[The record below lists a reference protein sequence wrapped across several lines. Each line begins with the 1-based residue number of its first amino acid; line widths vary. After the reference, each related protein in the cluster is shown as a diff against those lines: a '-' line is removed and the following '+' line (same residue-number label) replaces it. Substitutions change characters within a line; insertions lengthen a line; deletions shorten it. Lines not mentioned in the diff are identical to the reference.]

1 MKKTI
6 IPKILLL
13 SILLIFSFLI
23 YYFSFAFENPPSP
36 PPTSGGVLRVLSNYL
51 QINKTT
57 KLIPSS
63 NLIIQDGSLSINTQD
78 VTSKI
83 NVYNPSSTL
92 NVLKINQKSKS
103 WAKTIGGSYSDFGYS
118 ISQTSDNGYIAIGRT
133 YSYGTEGDIL
143 ITKLDSSGN
152 ILWAKTIGGSND
164 DHGYSIS
171 QTSDNGYIAIGYTA
185 SYGTGGD
192 ILITKLDSSGNILW
206 AKTIGGPNYEEG
218 YSISQTSDNGYIA
231 IGRTGSYGAGNSDIL
246 ITKLDSSGNIS
257 GCNLV
262 SSLNITA
269 SSVNP
274 TNNFQN
280 ISSVSRTVSS
290 STLSIS
296 SSNQTVSSSFLCQ
309 ADYNYTSLNFDS
321 FSKLLFSNIT
331 SSLAMLDIPGKIRA
345 KQFCFLDNCYSSIPE
360 QPWQISGSS
369 NIVFNNG
376 NVGIGNISPSYKL
389 TVSGDISLT
398 GGSRFIGT
406 TDNNSLNIRT
416 NNSNRITI
424 LNTGQIGINTST
436 PTGTLQISNSSSTSA
451 FVVSSIANIG
461 IGTLT
466 PSTLVEMYS
475 NSKDVILTLNSNTSS
490 SFSPIIQF
498 KTGNP
503 SSVRYSIGTLISS
516 NNLKIVP
523 LDSLSTTSGITVYPN
538 GNVSINTSSS
548 LYSLNIGANMSVEGC
563 IYYNGGTLGTCVSDI
578 SLKKIIKPYSISNAS
593 YKISHLNPY
602 YYSYL
607 NDDSLRI
614 GLIAQEVEKYIP
626 ELVYQDSKGIKYIK
640 YSEIDW
646 LIVEAIKD
654 QINKINDLK
663 GKIEDFK
670 AGLLGE

>member
-1 MKKTI
+1 MLNKRIKNLF
-6 IPKILLL
+6 KIFF
-13 SILLIFSFLI
+13 ILGFISLAIFFLFDPLNL
-23 YYFSFAFENPPSP
+23 YSFENPQSEPL
-36 PPTSGGVLRVLSNYL
+36 TGGAINFKSGEIYF
-51 QINKTT
+51 NKTT
-57 KLIPSS
+57 QLSTSS

-103 WAKTIGGSYSDFGYS
+103 WAKTIGGLYNDEGQS
-118 ISQTSDNGYIAIGRT
+118 ISQTSDNGYIAIGWT
-133 YSYGTEGDIL
+133 D
-143 ITKLDSSGN
+143 
-152 ILWAKTIGGSND
+152 
-164 DHGYSIS
+164 
-171 QTSDNGYIAIGYTA
+171 
-185 SYGTGGD
+185 
-192 ILITKLDSSGNILW
+192 
-206 AKTIGGPNYEEG
+206 
-218 YSISQTSDNGYIA
+218 
-231 IGRTGSYGAGNSDIL
+231 SYGAGGYDIL

-290 STLSIS
+290 SALSIS
-296 SSNQTVSSSFLCQ
+296 SLNQTVSSSFLCQ
-309 ADYNYTSLNFDS
+309 ADYDYTSLNFDS

-360 QPWQISGSS
+360 QPWQRSGSS

-376 NVGIGNISPSYKL
+376 NVGIGNIFPSYKL

-548 LYSLNIGANMSVEGC
+548 LYSLNIGADMSVEGC

-607 NDDSLRI
+607 NDNSLRI

-646 LIVEAIKD
+646 LIVEAIKEREKKLEELKLKLEKITNNCNLSKD
-654 QINKINDLK
+654 LLKEKLINLNKFNNQ
-663 GKIEDFK
+663 
-670 AGLLGE
+670 